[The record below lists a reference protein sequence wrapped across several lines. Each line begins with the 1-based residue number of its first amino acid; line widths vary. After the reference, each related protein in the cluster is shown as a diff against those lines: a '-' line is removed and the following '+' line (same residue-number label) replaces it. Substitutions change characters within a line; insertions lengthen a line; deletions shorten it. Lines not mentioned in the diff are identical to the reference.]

1 MNDANNTDDMN
12 GANDVN
18 DAGQRQA
25 WAIWIT
31 GLPGSGKTTIAK
43 KVCEKLKTSVT
54 LKHLQLDRVR
64 KVITPNPRYTDEERE
79 IVYASL
85 AYMAH
90 ILVESGI
97 CVVIDATA
105 NRRKYRDLARELIPH
120 FVEVYV
126 ECPLG
131 VCVEREGAR
140 DLGYAPTGIYAQAG
154 GGGTVPGVDVTY
166 EEPLNPEIVV
176 RSDLRDADACAEEIA
191 EWVRGGKWA

>member
-1 MNDANNTDDMN
+1 MNDANNTDDAN
-12 GANDVN
+12 GANDT
-18 DAGQRQA
+18 GRREA

-43 KVCEKLKTSVT
+43 KVCEKLGTGGVA

-105 NRRKYRDLARELIPH
+105 NRRKYRDRARELIPH

-131 VCVEREGAR
+131 ICVTREQAR
-140 DLGYAPTGIYAQAG
+140 DAGYAPTGIYAQAG
-154 GGGTVPGVDVTY
+154 GSGTVPGVDVTY
-166 EEPLNPEIVV
+166 EAPLNPEIVV
-176 RSDLRDADACAEEIA
+176 RSDLADADACADAIVA
-191 EWVRGGKWA
+191 WVRGEM

>member
-1 MNDANNTDDMN
+1 MNDTNNTTDAN
-12 GANDVN
+12 GANNVN
-18 DAGQRQA
+18 DTGRKEA

-43 KVCEKLKTSVT
+43 KVFEKLKTSVT

-105 NRRKYRDLARELIPH
+105 NRRKYRDRARELIPH

-131 VCVEREGAR
+131 VCVTREQAR
-140 DLGYAPTGIYAQAG
+140 DTGYAPTGIYAQAG
-154 GGGTVPGVDVTY
+154 AGGTVPGVDVMY

-176 RSDLRDADACAEEIA
+176 RSDLRGADACADAIVEF
-191 EWVRGGKWA
+191 VRGEM